1 MISINNL
8 TVAFGGYTLLDDIS
22 MASGVTIYD
31 EDITFDLNGKTITVV
46 LDDNALKERQG
57 GQELGVAES
66 SLMLYAAVEDLPPRR
81 PAGEGLNI
89 DGREYIVN
97 DWSEDM
103 GVATI
108 ALGQTVTM

>member
-1 MISINNL
+1 MAFDFKKMVEDDRRLVFLNL
-8 TVAFGGYTLLDDIS
+8 AEFGEEHKVD
-22 MASGVTIYD
+22 
-31 EDITFDLNGKTITVV
+31 GKTITVV

-89 DGREYIVN
+89 DGREHIVN

-103 GVATI
+103 GIATI

>member
-1 MISINNL
+1 MAFDFKKMVADDRRLVFLNL
-8 TVAFGGYTLLDDIS
+8 AEFGEEHKVD
-22 MASGVTIYD
+22 
-31 EDITFDLNGKTITVV
+31 GKTITVV

-66 SLMLYAAVEDLPPRR
+66 SLMLYAAVEDLPPRAPGGRRAQHRR
-81 PAGEGLNI
+81 PRVYRQRLERGH
-89 DGREYIVN
+89 
-97 DWSEDM
+97 

>member
-1 MISINNL
+1 MAFDFKKMVADDRRLVFLNL
-8 TVAFGGYTLLDDIS
+8 AEFG
-22 MASGVTIYD
+22 
-31 EDITFDLNGKTITVV
+31 GKTITVV

-66 SLMLYAAVEDLPPRR
+66 SLMLYAAVEDLPPQR